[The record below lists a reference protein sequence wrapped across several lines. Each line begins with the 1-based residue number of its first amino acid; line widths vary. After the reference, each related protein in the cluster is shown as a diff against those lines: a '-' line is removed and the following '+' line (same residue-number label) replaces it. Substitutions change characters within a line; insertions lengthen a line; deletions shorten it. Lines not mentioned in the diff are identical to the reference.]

1 MKIPTTTGT
10 AGVMSLVPT
19 VAPAS
24 TPATAGA
31 TSAIAPIVAIQPP
44 STDIHE
50 VFGTADHVRELELE
64 AVGQSGFHHILRD
77 IARRVRRGAVD
88 LRRVLAAER
97 ASAVPGVAAVRVH
110 DDLAPRESG
119 VSHRSADGERAGP
132 VHEVLRLL
140 EP

>member
-50 VFGTADHVRELELE
+50 VFGRTRT
-64 AVGQSGFHHILRD
+64 
-77 IARRVRRGAVD
+77 
-88 LRRVLAAER
+88 
-97 ASAVPGVAAVRVH
+97 
-110 DDLAPRESG
+110 
-119 VSHRSADGERAGP
+119 
-132 VHEVLRLL
+132 
-140 EP
+140 